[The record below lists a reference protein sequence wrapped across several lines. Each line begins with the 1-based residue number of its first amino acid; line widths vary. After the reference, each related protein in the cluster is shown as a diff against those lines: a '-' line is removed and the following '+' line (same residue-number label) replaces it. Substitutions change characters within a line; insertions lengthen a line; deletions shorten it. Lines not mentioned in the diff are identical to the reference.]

1 MFIIPGQHCQN
12 VSTVDDSF
20 PLHKTSMS
28 SDLSNKINCLPKQRG
43 FKMAFLNIVSL
54 PKRFDEIN
62 FTMSNKLFD
71 IFSFSET
78 RLDSTITDN
87 MINIDGYVIRKDRD
101 RNCGG
106 VCI

>member
-28 SDLSNKINCLPKQRG
+28 RDLSNKINCLPKQRG

-62 FTMSNKLFD
+62 ITMSNKYLTYFPLAKPD
-71 IFSFSET
+71 LT
-78 RLDSTITDN
+78 QQ
-87 MINIDGYVIRKDRD
+87 
-101 RNCGG
+101 
-106 VCI
+106 